1 MIIILTALLWIAI
14 AAYYFL
20 ANRYAFWI
28 RKGIKQTD
36 ATWLLGDNK
45 RMLMKQESFADLA
58 KRLYDSHRA
67 DRYSGTYQMLTPVLL
82 IRDTELIKQICV
94 KDFEYFVDHRHFVS
108 IESDPLWAKNLFF
121 LQGKAWREM
130 RPILSPSFTSSKMR
144 SMFVLMSEC
153 SERFVKHFSKKNE
166 EIVEVELKDIFT
178 KFCTDVIA
186 TCAFG
191 LEVDSLNEPNNK
203 FYLTGKKAMNFQ
215 SISKVLKF
223 IAYSFFPWI
232 MDIFKISFIEED
244 VRQFFYDLVDETIRI
259 REQNGIVR
267 PDMIQL
273 LMEARKGK
281 AKKTETETSID
292 TGFATAQESNLLCG
306 EAAHLAPPQITN
318 QDIAAQ
324 AMLFFFGGFE
334 SVSSLMCFMFH
345 ELAENPD
352 IQDRL
357 RNEIRETQD
366 SCNGKV
372 TYEALLKMEYMD
384 MVVSETLRKWPSGVI
399 MDRECTKPYTI
410 QSTGSEDRP
419 VHLKEGDLIWF
430 SVYGLHHDHKYFPHP
445 QQFNPER
452 FSQQMKKNIVPYTY
466 LPFGLGPRNCVG
478 SRFALL
484 ETKTI
489 TFYLLSEFEIVPTEK
504 TQIPLKLL
512 QSFSNPTAE
521 NGFWVGLK
529 RLHG

>member
-1 MIIILTALLWIAI
+1 
-14 AAYYFL
+14 
-20 ANRYAFWI
+20 
-28 RKGIKQTD
+28 
-36 ATWLLGDNK
+36 
-45 RMLMKQESFADLA
+45 
-58 KRLYDSHRA
+58 
-67 DRYSGTYQMLTPVLL
+67 MLTPVLL
-82 IRDTELIKQICV
+82 VRDTELIKQICV
-94 KDFEYFVDHRHFVS
+94 KDFDRFVDHRHFVS

-153 SERFVKHFSKKNE
+153 SERFVKYFVKKDE
-166 EIVEVELKDIFT
+166 EMIDVELKDIFT

-223 IAYSFFPWI
+223 LAYSFFPWI
-232 MDIFKISFIEED
+232 MNVFKISFFEDD
-244 VRQFFYDLVDETIRI
+244 VRQFFYDLVDETVRM

-281 AKKTETETSID
+281 TKKTDIENTID
-292 TGFATAQESNLLCG
+292 TGSETVNLDRL
-306 EAAHLAPPQITN
+306 EITN

-334 SVSSLMCFMFH
+334 SVSSLMCFMTH

-352 IQDRL
+352 VQDRL
-357 RNEIRETQD
+357 RTEIRETLD
-366 SCNGKV
+366 SCNGTL

-384 MVVSETLRKWPSGVI
+384 MVVSETLRKWPSAVV

-410 QSTGSEDRP
+410 QSTGSGDPP

-452 FSQQMKKNIVPYTY
+452 FSQQMKEKIQPYTY

-478 SRFALL
+478 SRYCQIN
-484 ETKTI
+484 KR
-489 TFYLLSEFEIVPTEK
+489 IV
-504 TQIPLKLL
+504 
-512 QSFSNPTAE
+512 A
-521 NGFWVGLK
+521 
-529 RLHG
+529 

>member
-1 MIIILTALLWIAI
+1 MI
-14 AAYYFL
+14 
-20 ANRYAFWI
+20 
-28 RKGIKQTD
+28 D
-36 ATWLLGDNK
+36 
-45 RMLMKQESFADLA
+45 
-58 KRLYDSHRA
+58 
-67 DRYSGTYQMLTPVLL
+67 
-82 IRDTELIKQICV
+82 
-94 KDFEYFVDHRHFVS
+94 
-108 IESDPLWAKNLFF
+108 
-121 LQGKAWREM
+121 
-130 RPILSPSFTSSKMR
+130 
-144 SMFVLMSEC
+144 
-153 SERFVKHFSKKNE
+153 
-166 EIVEVELKDIFT
+166 VELKDIFT

-223 IAYSFFPWI
+223 LAYSFFPWI
-232 MDIFKISFIEED
+232 MNVFKISFFEDD
-244 VRQFFYDLVDETIRI
+244 VRQFFYDLVDETVRM

-281 AKKTETETSID
+281 TKK
-292 TGFATAQESNLLCG
+292 
-306 EAAHLAPPQITN
+306 ITN

-334 SVSSLMCFMFH
+334 SVSSLMCFMTH

-352 IQDRL
+352 VQDRL
-357 RNEIRETQD
+357 RTEIRETLD
-366 SCNGKV
+366 SCNGTL

-384 MVVSETLRKWPSGVI
+384 MVVSETLRKWPSAVV

-410 QSTGSEDRP
+410 QSTGSGDPP

-452 FSQQMKKNIVPYTY
+452 FSQQMKEKIQPYTY

-478 SRFALL
+478 SRYCQIN
-484 ETKTI
+484 KR
-489 TFYLLSEFEIVPTEK
+489 IV
-504 TQIPLKLL
+504 
-512 QSFSNPTAE
+512 A
-521 NGFWVGLK
+521 
-529 RLHG
+529 

>member
-1 MIIILTALLWIAI
+1 MIVVLVGLLSVAI

-20 ANRYAFWI
+20 ANRYSFWT

-36 ATWLLGDNK
+36 ATWMLGDNK

-82 IRDTELIKQICV
+82 VRDTELIKQICV
-94 KDFEYFVDHRHFVS
+94 KDFDRFVDHRHFVS

-153 SERFVKHFSKKNE
+153 SERFVKYFVKKDE
-166 EIVEVELKDIFT
+166 EMIDVELKDIFT

-223 IAYSFFPWI
+223 LAYSFFPWI
-232 MDIFKISFIEED
+232 MNVFKISFFEDD
-244 VRQFFYDLVDETIRI
+244 VRQFFYDLVDETVRM

-281 AKKTETETSID
+281 TKKTDIENTID
-292 TGFATAQESNLLCG
+292 TGFSTAQESNLL
-306 EAAHLAPPQITN
+306 
-318 QDIAAQ
+318 
-324 AMLFFFGGFE
+324 
-334 SVSSLMCFMFH
+334 
-345 ELAENPD
+345 
-352 IQDRL
+352 
-357 RNEIRETQD
+357 
-366 SCNGKV
+366 
-372 TYEALLKMEYMD
+372 
-384 MVVSETLRKWPSGVI
+384 SETLRKWPSAVV

-410 QSTGSEDRP
+410 QSTGSGDPP

-452 FSQQMKKNIVPYTY
+452 FSQQMKEKIQPYTY

-489 TFYLLSEFEIVPTEK
+489 AFYLLSEFEIVPTDK

-512 QSFSNPTAE
+512 QSLSNPTAE

-529 RLHG
+529 RLNR